1 MEQDGFMPVESLL
14 KIKLRLSAALDRHL
28 SCKSL
33 NYRQVIAIFVPM
45 LFDQLSNSVISF
57 FNTAMI
63 SSSGEAEIAA
73 VSMVDSINVIM
84 LNIFIALATGGTV
97 LVAQYTGAGK
107 REQVF
112 TAAANSISAMAVVSI
127 AAGAV
132 IAAFNQPIL
141 TFLFK
146 SAEREVFVRA
156 KIYLIGSALTYPLV
170 ALIDAV
176 CGVLRGT
183 GNTKSSLWL
192 YLIRNGSYLIF
203 NITFLRGFRMGITGL
218 IISMF
223 LSRALGMLCSFI
235 YITAIHKRIA
245 LRIKDI
251 ARIDVNMQK
260 RLVLVGIPIAAEQV
274 FFNAG
279 KLITQTFIVKLGTG
293 AVAVNAICTSFLV
306 LLEVGGLA
314 FSLAIIPVV
323 GQCVGSGDYNS
334 ARKYV
339 RVFLILSSLSI
350 GVTALIMLPLLS
362 PLIGLFSP
370 AAEIIPAIKL
380 LCYASLVTV
389 PLFWSISF
397 VCPAALRAAG
407 DTRFALLTALG
418 SMWTLRV
425 VMGYVLGVI
434 LPFGI
439 YGIWAAMFI
448 EWLFRGSIFLTRLR
462 GKRWLSHRLVD

>member
-1 MEQDGFMPVESLL
+1 MPVESLL

-127 AAGAV
+127 AACAV

-203 NITFLRGFRMGITGL
+203 NIAFLRVFRMGITGL

-260 RLVLVGIPIAAEQV
+260 RLMLVGIPIAAEQV

-293 AVAVNAICTSFLV
+293 AVAVNAISMSFLV

-339 RVFLILSSLSI
+339 RVFLILSSLSL